1 MWNFQV
7 FMNSKKNSCRG
18 NYMRKYGIQNF
29 WSRWELGPFLGI
41 ETKLRYLLRLSH
53 LYLQQFHPHMKPK
66 PFEALDIYFQ
76 FHPLF
81 LGNVLSRLNLN
92 TRKKKSGMSLIIFF
106 SFQNI
111 ELCQYL
117 CYF

>member
-1 MWNFQV
+1 MAFSENWTL
-7 FMNSKKNSCRG
+7 K
-18 NYMRKYGIQNF
+18 
-29 WSRWELGPFLGI
+29 
-41 ETKLRYLLRLSH
+41 YLLILSH

-81 LGNVLSRLNLN
+81 LGNVLSRLNLG
-92 TRKKKSGMSLIIFF
+92 KKYVMSLIIVF

-111 ELCQYL
+111 ELCLYL